1 MGDNVT
7 PQNNWEY
14 IFCCVVLVIGACFMA
29 TVVGN
34 MALLVSNMNI
44 TAARHRT
51 KMDLITDT
59 VRYLGMADQI
69 QERVQEYF
77 DYLGQFSHPGHSR
90 LTAFSAPLLSAP
102 CESQHF

>member
-59 VRYLGMADQI
+59 VRYLGMPDQI

-90 LTAFSAPLLSAP
+90 HS
-102 CESQHF
+102 